1 MTNIQKLAKLLG
13 VEEITDN
20 YISHAD
26 LSISEYMTADNYD
39 VHVIT
44 NESDALNWE
53 TDVYYYQPSFE
64 DIIDRI
70 KELDEWAVVWVSDL
84 ETYFPEDEV
93 ENYIEEYNDKLLEKL
108 NVEDYK
114 VDDGVINYFTK

>member
-1 MTNIQKLAKLLG
+1 MNNIYTQLAKLLG

-26 LSISEYMTADNYD
+26 LNISEYMTADNYD

-44 NESDALNWE
+44 NESSTLNWE

-70 KELDEWAVVWVSDL
+70 KELDEWSVVWVSDL
-84 ETYFPEDEV
+84 ETYLPEDEV
-93 ENYIEEYNDKLLEKL
+93 ESYLEEELQ
-108 NVEDYK
+108 
-114 VDDGVINYFTK
+114 TKHEA

>member
-44 NESDALNWE
+44 NESGALNWE
-53 TDVYYYQPSFE
+53 TDVYYYQPPFE

-70 KELDEWAVVWVSDL
+70 KELDEWAVVWTSDL

-93 ENYIEEYNDKLLEKL
+93 ENYLEEELQSKHEA
-108 NVEDYK
+108 
-114 VDDGVINYFTK
+114 

>member
-44 NESDALNWE
+44 NESNALNWE
-53 TDVYYYQPSFE
+53 TDVYYYQPPFE

-70 KELDEWAVVWVSDL
+70 KELDEWAVVWVSNL

-93 ENYIEEYNDKLLEKL
+93 EEYLEEYNEKL
-108 NVEDYK
+108 NVE
-114 VDDGVINYFTK
+114 NYAN

>member
-1 MTNIQKLAKLLG
+1 MNNIYTQLAKLLG

-26 LSISEYMTADNYD
+26 LSISEYMTADNYE

-44 NESDALNWE
+44 NESNALNWE
-53 TDVYYYQPSFE
+53 TDYYQPPFE

-70 KELDEWAVVWVSDL
+70 KELDEWSVVWVSDL
-84 ETYFPEDEV
+84 ETYLPEQEV
-93 ENYIEEYNDKLLEKL
+93 EAYIEEHNEELLEKL
-108 NVEDYK
+108 EA
-114 VDDGVINYFTK
+114 

>member
-1 MTNIQKLAKLLG
+1 MNNIYTQLAKLLG
-13 VEEITDN
+13 VEQITDN
-20 YISHAD
+20 FTSQPDLYIC
-26 LSISEYMTADNYD
+26 EYMTADNYD

-70 KELDEWAVVWVSDL
+70 KELDEWSVVWVSDF
-84 ETYFPEDEV
+84 ETYLPEDEV
-93 ENYIEEYNDKLLEKL
+93 EAYIEQHNEELLEKL
-108 NVEDYK
+108 EA
-114 VDDGVINYFTK
+114 